1 MTSLLEQLLI
11 VEEASIYTGYS
22 DRHLRLL
29 LETGKILGKKVGRDW
44 VTTKE
49 EIDKYLA
56 TNPKRGRKPK
66 GLTK

>member
-1 MTSLLEQLLI
+1 MNTFLDQLLI
-11 VEEASIYTGYS
+11 VEEASEYSGYS

-66 GLTK
+66 KID